1 MRSALYYSV
10 LPAAFSFSRRPPGE
24 DATLQLSYFSYNNKN
39 EKRKFH
45 FLLFLFLFFL
55 SLYTHTLTAK
65 SIYSSLTF
73 SSFAIQVCVRVS
85 I

>member
-45 FLLFLFLFFL
+45 FLLFLFLLNLNPVLGNFPIRN
-55 SLYTHTLTAK
+55 YCMCTNTKNTLT
-65 SIYSSLTF
+65 Y
-73 SSFAIQVCVRVS
+73 QE
-85 I
+85 